1 MRMALRVKTV
11 WFRKEAGARPPAEVA
26 TVLASTVWRL
36 ADNAVSALSKADY
49 DILTAERGVQVIGEM
64 IAFLVHMADRM
75 VHGRIPEP
83 ERAALVQ
90 ATGTRVAEL
99 MAENVRAM
107 VGDDGFDYRANFVE
121 FLNRR
126 SADYATF
133 EFDPARPSFAVMRY
147 LGLAIR
153 ERMTAPDQHWVADQV
168 MEFAAP
174 EALGTLKKT
183 MDGFYPP
190 VKART

>member
-1 MRMALRVKTV
+1 
-11 WFRKEAGARPPAEVA
+11 
-26 TVLASTVWRL
+26 
-36 ADNAVSALSKADY
+36 
-49 DILTAERGVQVIGEM
+49 M
-64 IAFLVHMADRM
+64 IAFLLHMADRM

-90 ATGTRVAEL
+90 ATGTRLAEL
-99 MAENVRAM
+99 VEENVHAM
-107 VGDDGFDYRANFVE
+107 VGDDGFDYRASFVD

-126 SADYATF
+126 GADYATF

-147 LGLAIR
+147 LALAIR
-153 ERMTAPDQHWVADQV
+153 ERMTDADQPWVADQV

-183 MDGFYPP
+183 MDGFYPA
-190 VKART
+190 VSAKT

>member
-1 MRMALRVKTV
+1 MALRVKTV
-11 WFRKEAGARPPAEVA
+11 WFRKETGARPPAEVA
-26 TVLASTVWRL
+26 TVLAATVWRL
-36 ADNAVSALSKADY
+36 ADNAVSGLSRADY
-49 DILTAERGVQVIGEM
+49 DILTAERGVQVVGEM
-64 IAFLVHMADRM
+64 IAFLLHMADRM

-90 ATGTRVAEL
+90 ATGTRLAALVE
-99 MAENVRAM
+99 ENVHAM
-107 VGDDGFDYRANFVE
+107 VGDDGFDYRANFVD

-126 SADYATF
+126 GADYAAF
-133 EFDPARPSFAVMRY
+133 EFDPARPSFPVMRY

-153 ERMTAPDQHWVADQV
+153 ERMTEADRHWVADQV

-183 MDGFYPP
+183 VDGFYPP
-190 VKART
+190 AGAKT

>member
-1 MRMALRVKTV
+1 MALRVKTV

-26 TVLASTVWRL
+26 TVLASTLWRL
-36 ADNAVSALSKADY
+36 ADNAVSGLSKADY

-83 ERAALVQ
+83 ERAALLQ
-90 ATGTRVAEL
+90 ATGMRVAEL

-107 VGDDGFDYRANFVE
+107 VGEDGFDYRANFVD

-126 SADYATF
+126 GADYATF
-133 EFDPARPSFAVMRY
+133 EFDPARPSFPVMRY

-153 ERMTAPDQHWVADQV
+153 ERMTEADRHWVADQV

-183 MDGFYPP
+183 VDGFYPS
-190 VKART
+190 ARAKT